1 MSLFGSK
8 KAEYEYVHACIEVTG
23 FEIGDFEVDS
33 DGSGYDEIEVEGNFF
48 EIRFESKSSVA
59 SGRVGVNFGRD
70 RFRHSLE
77 TGTLGL
83 MGSQILEGVFG
94 MTQLALTS
102 GAQRDLANE
111 LRWRS
116 PKFLTIEGRREKGSQ
131 GNFDVLGVR
140 FKQDS
145 PGSLQYENLK
155 TRAQVGSDG

>member
-1 MSLFGSK
+1 
-8 KAEYEYVHACIEVTG
+8 
-23 FEIGDFEVDS
+23 
-33 DGSGYDEIEVEGNFF
+33 
-48 EIRFESKSSVA
+48 
-59 SGRVGVNFGRD
+59 
-70 RFRHSLE
+70 
-77 TGTLGL
+77 